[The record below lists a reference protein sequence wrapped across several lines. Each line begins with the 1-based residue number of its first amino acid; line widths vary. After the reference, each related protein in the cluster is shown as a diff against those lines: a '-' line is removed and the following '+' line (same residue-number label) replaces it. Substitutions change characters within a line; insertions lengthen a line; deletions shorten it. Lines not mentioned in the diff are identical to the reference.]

1 MLMSDFAHD
10 VLVHSREG
18 QAQPLWLPHPSYF
31 SRQCP
36 LNCGVELEIHSPL
49 QAELRLQALTFSWH
63 TASFAQMFAC
73 ILNNLGL
80 GLSHKPLVLAL
91 GMLQYVHM
99 RNFSECGAAYYA
111 PPSVGLSRQEYW
123 SGVPLP
129 SPSDGSTW
137 IKFIFKS
144 QGITKKMSK
153 IRNHSKYKAYVLT
166 FPMFSML
173 S

>member
-99 RNFSECGAAYYA
+99 RNFSECGGIQFHFPCNIHLFYFEL
-111 PPSVGLSRQEYW
+111 PGWHNININTPFIENLISVGQCM
-123 SGVPLP
+123 G
-129 SPSDGSTW
+129 
-137 IKFIFKS
+137 
-144 QGITKKMSK
+144 
-153 IRNHSKYKAYVLT
+153 
-166 FPMFSML
+166 
-173 S
+173 